1 MSGNSS
7 SRSAD
12 VFVGREWIVLLR
24 GVIAIAFGVLAVT
37 IPFVAQAKLVKLFG
51 VYALFHGLLSLV
63 ASIGGRGRLGCV
75 LLGTEGMIGFFA
87 GIFTLRT
94 SMPPPIISIM
104 LIWLWAIGTGALQIV
119 EAVRLRKEISGEVW
133 LALSGLV
140 TVVFGAILWLGP
152 FFGAIRLAALIAAFA
167 LIWGVF
173 EILLGRE
180 LRAMRR
186 GRLQGPAPTSAT

>member
-1 MSGNSS
+1 
-7 SRSAD
+7 
-12 VFVGREWIVLLR
+12 
-24 GVIAIAFGVLAVT
+24 VIAIAFGVLAVT
-37 IPFVAQAKLVKLFG
+37 IPFMAQAKLVKLFG
-51 VYALFHGLLSLV
+51 AYALFHGLLSLV
-63 ASIGGRGRLGCV
+63 GSIGGRGRLGCV

-94 SMPPPIISIM
+94 SMAPPMISIM
-104 LIWLWAIGTGALQIV
+104 MIWVWAIISGVLQIV
-119 EAVRLRKEISGEVW
+119 EAIRLRKEISGDVW

-140 TVVFGAILWLGP
+140 TVLFGAILWLGP
-152 FFGAIRLAALIAAFA
+152 FFGAIRLAMLIAAFA
-167 LIWGVF
+167 LLWGVF

>member
-1 MSGNSS
+1 M
-7 SRSAD
+7 
-12 VFVGREWIVLLR
+12 
-24 GVIAIAFGVLAVT
+24 
-37 IPFVAQAKLVKLFG
+37 AQAKLVKLFG

-63 ASIGGRGRLGCV
+63 GSIRGRGRLGCV

-94 SMPPPIISIM
+94 SMAPPMISIM
-104 LIWLWAIGTGALQIV
+104 MIWVWAIISGVLQIV
-119 EAVRLRKEISGEVW
+119 EAIRLRKEISGDVW

-140 TVVFGAILWLGP
+140 TVLFGAILWLGP
-152 FFGAIRLAALIAAFA
+152 FFGAIRLGMLIAAFA
-167 LIWGVF
+167 LLWGVF

-186 GRLQGPAPTSAT
+186 GRLEGPAPTSAT

>member
-37 IPFVAQAKLVKLFG
+37 IPFMAQARLVKLFG

-75 LLGTEGMIGFFA
+75 LLRAEGMIGFFA

-94 SMPPPIISIM
+94 SLTPPMVSIM
-104 LIWLWAIGTGALQIV
+104 LIWLWAIVTGVLQIV
-119 EAVRLRKEISGEVW
+119 EAIRLRKELSGNVW

-140 TVVFGAILWLGP
+140 TLFFGVILWLWP
-152 FFGAIRLAALIAAFA
+152 FFGAIRLAMLIAAFA

-186 GRLQGPAPTSAT
+186 DRLEGPAPTGAT

>member
-1 MSGNSS
+1 MSGNTS

-12 VFVGREWIVLLR
+12 VFVGRGWILLLR
-24 GVIAIAFGVLAVT
+24 GVIGITFGVLAVT
-37 IPFVAQAKLVKLFG
+37 IPFMAQAKLVKLFG

-63 ASIGGRGRLGCV
+63 GAIGGRGGLGCV
-75 LLGTEGMIGFFA
+75 LLGTEGMLGFFA

-94 SMPPPIISIM
+94 SMPPPMISIM
-104 LIWLWAIGTGALQIV
+104 LIWVWAIITGALQIV
-119 EAVRLRKEISGEVW
+119 EAIRLRKEISGDVW
-133 LALSGLV
+133 LALSG
-140 TVVFGAILWLGP
+140 VVAVLFGAILWLGP

-186 GRLQGPAPTSAT
+186 GRLEGPSPTSAT

>member
-1 MSGNSS
+1 MSGNTS

-24 GVIAIAFGVLAVT
+24 GVTAIAFGVLAVT
-37 IPFVAQAKLVKLFG
+37 IPHMAQAQLVKLFG
-51 VYALFHGLLSLV
+51 VYALFHGLLSLA
-63 ASIGGRGRLGCV
+63 ASIGGRGRLGC
-75 LLGTEGMIGFFA
+75 LLLRTEGMIGFFA

-94 SMPPPIISIM
+94 SLPPPMVSIM
-104 LIWLWAIGTGALQIV
+104 LIWLWAIATGVLQIV
-119 EAVRLRKEISGEVW
+119 EAVRLRKEISGDVW

-140 TVVFGAILWLGP
+140 TVLFGAILWLMP
-152 FFGAIRLAALIAAFA
+152 LFGAIGLAMRIAAFA

-186 GRLQGPAPTSAT
+186 GGLEGPAPTSAT